1 MAEVFNA
8 RIKDTFLG
16 IEDHGIFTAFVH
28 VEWQG
33 SGCGFGGY
41 SFGGSDPS
49 IASGYGSA
57 FIQNVLNIADVQSWE
72 ELKGKF
78 IRIEVD
84 DRMIKR
90 IGHLMKDEWFDPKE
104 LGEKFRNLK

>member
-8 RIKDTFLG
+8 RIEDTFLG
-16 IEDHGIFTAFVH
+16 IEDHGIFTAFVY
-28 VEWQG
+28 VAWQG
-33 SGCGFGGY
+33 RGCGFGGY
-41 SFGGSDPS
+41 SFGGSDLS

-57 FIQNVLNIADVQSWE
+57 FIQNVLNIADVRSWE

-84 DRMIKR
+84 DLVIKR